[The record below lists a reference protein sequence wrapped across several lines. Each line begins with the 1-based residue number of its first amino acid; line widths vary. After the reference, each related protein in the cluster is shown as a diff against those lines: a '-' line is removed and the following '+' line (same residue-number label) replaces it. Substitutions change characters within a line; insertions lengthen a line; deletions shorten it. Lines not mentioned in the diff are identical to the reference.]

1 MLVATLTISGIPPF
15 AGFFS
20 KDEILWKA
28 WSNGHPVVWLLLW
41 LGAGMTAFYMFRLMF
56 LTFFGSERMDDHT
69 RHHLQESPKRVVYPL
84 AVLAG
89 LSVVGGWIGMP
100 AWTGIANKFEHFLEP
115 VLWLPEDTAHPA
127 HAAHSTSQELILTGL
142 SIAVVFVGIYFAHR
156 FYVARPGTADRI
168 TAKIRGIYQ
177 LVYRKY
183 LIDELY
189 DALLVNRTK
198 NLGNACFFFDSKFI
212 DGLLVN
218 GSASVTRGI
227 STISKWFDSF
237 VVDGLVNL
245 IGWIN
250 MQVNR
255 LLTTFQT
262 GLVQRY
268 ALIAVFGIIVLILV
282 YYKGLLI
289 F

>member
-1 MLVATLTISGIPPF
+1 MFVGTVAIAGIPPF

-28 WSNGHPVVWLLLW
+28 FSNGHTIIWTLLW
-41 LGAGMTAFYMFRLMF
+41 IGAGMTSFYMFRLLFM
-56 LTFFGSERMDDHT
+56 TFWGKERMDEHT
-69 RHHLQESPKRVVYPL
+69 KHHIQESPKRVIYPL

-89 LSVVGGWIGMP
+89 LSVIGGWIGLP
-100 AWTGIANKFEHFLEP
+100 AWTGFANKFEHFMEP
-115 VLWLPEDTAHPA
+115 VLRLPQETSGH
-127 HAAHSTSQELILTGL
+127 HASHSVSLELLLTGL
-142 SIAVVFVGIYFAHR
+142 SVAIALVGIWFAYR
-156 FYVARPGTADRI
+156 FYVAKPGTADRI
-168 TAKIRGIYQ
+168 TAKIKGVYQ

-189 DALLVNRTK
+189 DALFVNRVK
-198 NLGNACFFFDSKFI
+198 NLGNICFFFDSKFI
-212 DGLLVN
+212 DGLGVN
-218 GSASVTRGI
+218 GTAAATRGI
-227 STISKWFDSF
+227 STVSKLFDTY

-250 MQVNR
+250 MKLNR
-255 LLTTFQT
+255 LFTGFQT

-268 ALIAVFGIIVLILV
+268 VLVTVFGIVLLILV
-282 YYKGLLI
+282 YYNGLLS